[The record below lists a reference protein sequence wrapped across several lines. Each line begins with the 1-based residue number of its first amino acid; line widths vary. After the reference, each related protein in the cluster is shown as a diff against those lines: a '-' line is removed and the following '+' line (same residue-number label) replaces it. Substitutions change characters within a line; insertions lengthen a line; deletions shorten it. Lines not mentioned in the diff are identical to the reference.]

1 MKIYEIRQMKN
12 EEIIQRIK
20 DEEKNLLDL
29 RFSHALK
36 QLTNTAKLKLIRR
49 DISKMRTI
57 LNQRASEEQ
66 NKVKKD

>member
-12 EEIIQRIK
+12 EEINQRIK
-20 DEEKNLLDL
+20 DEENNLLDL

-36 QLTNTAKLKLIRR
+36 QLTNTAKLRLIRR

-57 LNQRASEEQ
+57 LNERELEEQ

>member
-12 EEIIQRIK
+12 EEINQRIK
-20 DEEKNLLDL
+20 EEEKNLLDL

-49 DISKMRTI
+49 DVAKMRTI
-57 LNQRASEEQ
+57 LNQRELEEQ

>member
-57 LNQRASEEQ
+57 LNERESAE

>member
-12 EEIIQRIK
+12 EEINQRIK

-36 QLTNTAKLKLIRR
+36 QLTNTAKLRLIRR

-57 LNQRASEEQ
+57 LNERESDEQ